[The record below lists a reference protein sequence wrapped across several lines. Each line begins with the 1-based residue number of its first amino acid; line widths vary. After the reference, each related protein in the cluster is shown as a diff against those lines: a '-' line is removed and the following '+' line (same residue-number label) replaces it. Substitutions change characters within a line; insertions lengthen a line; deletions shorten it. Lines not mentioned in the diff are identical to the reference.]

1 MKGAVGGEVFTI
13 HIISRLLGS
22 ENSSAHLSRRV
33 TERSGWGRPI
43 SSPGSSCS
51 SAARSQLNLTFAS
64 FQEVRLKYCY
74 GNISTTNYCSLPR
87 LCCGWPRRDKTH
99 ARAHLNAPSLNVSAW
114 KKYFGFI
121 SLNWNQGPHNE
132 ARQRPRVV
140 RSVKGWRG
148 CFQDPLSN
156 SAPFNCTQLQK
167 SFLVWNYSAAL
178 KCEIFYYVWNTP

>member
-74 GNISTTNYCSLPR
+74 GNISTTNYCSAHCSRAVIEHTRSFKCSVTKCLAAKKIFWIHLFELKLRTAQWGEAPAESGA
-87 LCCGWPRRDKTH
+87 LCKRVARCVVFRTH
-99 ARAHLNAPSLNVSAW
+99 
-114 KKYFGFI
+114 
-121 SLNWNQGPHNE
+121 
-132 ARQRPRVV
+132 
-140 RSVKGWRG
+140 
-148 CFQDPLSN
+148 
-156 SAPFNCTQLQK
+156 
-167 SFLVWNYSAAL
+167 
-178 KCEIFYYVWNTP
+178 